1 VTATTTPA
9 RIGKADRIANLD
21 VLRGIAILFILLMN
35 IPYMGAFG
43 DTDYYP
49 QAISWTRFDRAAWG
63 LQLMLDGT
71 QRGLLELLFG
81 AGVLIMART
90 AMTPDGPVA
99 VADLH
104 MRRNLWLMAFGV
116 FHGVVLLW
124 SGDIL
129 LAYGTAAL
137 LVFPFRT
144 LSVRWLLIIGIA
156 INALLLVPDV
166 GSLMARR
173 ALVADVVA
181 AQTRIAGGAAAS
193 RDDTAVLAEWQALQA
208 EVRAPAPEDVAAAA
222 AYMLGPLPDYVAGMQ
237 SLWAI
242 VEFSEPGIYYASVI
256 EALGMML
263 IGMALFKTGVIQG
276 RAAPRVYW
284 ILLLVGY
291 GIGLAWRVPAAVA
304 DMRFDAL
311 PHIGWV
317 LAPAARLPMT
327 LGHLGAVTL
336 LLGTGVGA
344 RLLAPFQ
351 AAGQMPLTLYFSAS
365 LMAIL
370 VFGGPFLGLWNTMG
384 YGALFTLALAVIAG
398 QLVFANLWLR
408 PFVTGPA
415 EWVWKSLSYIERQP
429 FVRR

>member
-1 VTATTTPA
+1 MTPT
-9 RIGKADRIANLD
+9 RIGKAERIANLD

-49 QAISWTRFDRAAWG
+49 QAIRWTGFDRAAWG
-63 LQLMLDGT
+63 LQLLLDGT

-90 AMTPDGPVA
+90 AMTPDGPVG

-104 MRRNLWLMAFGV
+104 MRRNLWLMGFGI

-129 LAYGTAAL
+129 LAYGMAAL

-144 LSVRWLLIIGIA
+144 LSVRWLLVIGIA
-156 INALLLVPDV
+156 INALLLLPDV
-166 GSLMARR
+166 DELLMRR
-173 ALVADVVA
+173 ALVADAIAAETRVA
-181 AQTRIAGGAAAS
+181 SGVATAA
-193 RDDTAVLAEWQALQA
+193 DTAVIAEWQAKQA
-208 EVRAPAPEDVAAAA
+208 EAHAADPADVADAAA
-222 AYMLGPLPDYVAGMQ
+222 FMLAPLPAYVAGMQ
-237 SLWAI
+237 ALWAT
-242 VEFSEPGIYYASVI
+242 VEFSKPGIFYDSVI
-256 EALGMML
+256 EAFGTML
-263 IGMALFKTGVIQG
+263 IGMALFKTGIMQG
-276 RAAPRVYW
+276 QASRRTYRSLAL
-284 ILLLVGY
+284 IGY
-291 GIGLAWRVPAAVA
+291 GIGLALRVPAAIA

-311 PHIGWV
+311 PHLGWV
-317 LAPAARLPMT
+317 MAPAARLSMT
-327 LGHLGAVTL
+327 LGHVGAVTL
-336 LLGTGVGA
+336 LLGIGPGA

-370 VFGGPFLGLWNTMG
+370 VFGGPLLGLWNTMG
-384 YGALFTLALAVIAG
+384 YGALFILALTVIAA
-398 QLVFANLWLR
+398 QLIFANLWLR
-408 PFVTGPA
+408 RFVTGPA
-415 EWVWKSLSYIERQP
+415 EWVWKSLSYLAPQP